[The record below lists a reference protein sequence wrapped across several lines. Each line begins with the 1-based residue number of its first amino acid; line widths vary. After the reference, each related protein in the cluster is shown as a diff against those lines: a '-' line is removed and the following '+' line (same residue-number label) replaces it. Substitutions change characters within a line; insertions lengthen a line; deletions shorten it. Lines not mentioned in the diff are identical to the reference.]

1 MKAVV
6 AAFNQ
11 EKALV
16 GAFSVIT
23 NLRME
28 LFGALVD
35 IVIILIITV
44 IITVHQVDIMLDK
57 LIIKDVQLTA
67 ANDDNYFVF
76 EDQIYNTMLC
86 FSRDTEVANK
96 YFYDNI
102 FKANIYKITLIL
114 RAGGGDLLVRLGQP
128 RQGCVA
134 REEHC
139 SG

>member
-1 MKAVV
+1 
-6 AAFNQ
+6 
-11 EKALV
+11 
-16 GAFSVIT
+16 
-23 NLRME
+23 ME

-96 YFYDNI
+96 YFYIGQKPKEI
-102 FKANIYKITLIL
+102 FIFL
-114 RAGGGDLLVRLGQP
+114 QF
-128 RQGCVA
+128 
-134 REEHC
+134 
-139 SG
+139 